1 MDKQPF
7 LNNPALSKRIA
18 AIYHDKQQA
27 AAARGQA
34 RRRQL
39 LQRYP
44 ELAAADARYRQT
56 AAARLKAIR
65 SGGERLQQA
74 GLDFEA
80 ASQARETL
88 LQELT
93 GLTAPAFDG
102 PQFSCPDCQ
111 DRGRRPDG
119 SLCHCYRDSAKAIL
133 REVSNLQ
140 ALAGLRFEQ
149 FQPDLFSDQPWPLPN
164 DRFRRAPREAAG
176 IIAADLQA
184 YCAAFDPSAEDMTSY
199 FLMGRPGTGKTFMA
213 ASVGNALL
221 DRGIFV
227 LYLTSSEFFDQM
239 LGYRRLEAAY
249 APDPERQEQSRAAYT
264 NICEAELLILDDLG
278 TEAGQMEERQAN
290 LLGVL
295 NERYQNGRPT
305 MVSSNLSLKELQEMY
320 DERLMSRLLG
330 RFKIL
335 HFYGNDLR
343 AYKSV

>member
-7 LNNPALSKRIA
+7 LNNYALNKSIA

-34 RRRQL
+34 RRQQL
-39 LQRYP
+39 LQGDP
-44 ELAAADARYRQT
+44 ALAAADRRFRQA

-65 SGGERLQQA
+65 GGGEPLRQA

-80 ASQARETL
+80 ASLARETL
-88 LQELT
+88 LKQLT
-93 GLTAPAFDG
+93 GLTAAEFDG
-102 PQFSCPDCQ
+102 PLFSCPDCQ
-111 DRGRRPDG
+111 DRGRLSDG
-119 SLCHCYRDSAKAIL
+119 SFCHCYRDTAKAIL

-140 ALAGLRFEQ
+140 PLSALRFDRL
-149 FQPDLFSDQPWPLPN
+149 QPDLFSDQPWPLEA
-164 DRFRRAPREAAG
+164 DRFRRPPREAVG
-176 IIAADLQA
+176 IIAAELQA
-184 YCAAFDPSAEDMTSY
+184 YCQAFDASASMASY

-213 ASVGNALL
+213 ASAGNALL

-227 LYLTSSEFFDQM
+227 LYLTSPEFFDRM
-239 LGYRRLEAAY
+239 LSYRRMEAAY
-249 APDPERQEQSRAAYT
+249 APDPERLERSRDAYA

-278 TEAGQMEERQAN
+278 TETGLIEERQAN
-290 LLGVL
+290 LLGIL
-295 NERYQNGRPT
+295 NERFQNGLPT

-343 AYKSV
+343 AIRSV